1 MVHSGHLV
9 GVRYWAC
16 RTLLSATATVT
27 AARSVSVTRPSV
39 PPSFSNGSVLRASP
53 FLRSLRRR
61 SLLADGGGPR
71 ILCMS
76 GVCSATAVADGIDQR
91 MLARSTAPSTTTRAA
106 SGSSEGASAHATG
119 RQPRHDPTA
128 ATPPAR
134 ALRPRVPCKSVW
146 IRSSSTLRRWRPWAE
161 SSAARVGPDLVS
173 EGHQVR
179 LDEIEPLMAIEHA
192 PVCLLID
199 KGVLECRDR
208 RSFTPPL
215 QVEPLAFGKL
225 TQSLL
230 PCFLRFAHVFPRRVR
245 SRPWKHSIRHIP
257 RHVVGS
263 VDHDLGHVSEGPF

>member
-39 PPSFSNGSVLRASP
+39 PLSFSNGSVLRASP

-61 SLLADGGGPR
+61 SLLADGGCPKNPMHVRRVLGDR
-71 ILCMS
+71 S
-76 GVCSATAVADGIDQR
+76 RRRDRSAH
-91 MLARSTAPSTTTRAA
+91 AREKYAPSTTTRAA

-245 SRPWKHSIRHIP
+245 SRAMETQHPPHSKTRG
-257 RHVVGS
+257 RVR
-263 VDHDLGHVSEGPF
+263 